1 MPFKA
6 KHSAITL
13 KEAEFLKLIFMKGL
27 SAQHVK
33 VSKGT
38 KPIGSCPG
46 KSKGSTN
53 QLQPCAALVQQRKRL
68 SYTSCSIHTQASSV
82 MDQSDTVDAMFL

>member
-13 KEAEFLKLIFMKGL
+13 KVAEFLKLIFMKGL

-38 KPIGSCPG
+38 EPIGSCPG
-46 KSKGSTN
+46 KSNGSTN
-53 QLQPCAALVQQRKRL
+53 QLQPCAALVQQRKKTIL
-68 SYTSCSIHTQASSV
+68 HKLQYSHTSIFCQGPK
-82 MDQSDTVDAMFL
+82 